1 MTADVPRDRYTHGH
15 HESVVQNHARRRA
28 EGEAWFL
35 LPHLKAGMRLLDV
48 GCGPGTITAGLAR
61 AVAPGETIGIDL
73 SEEILVQARDHA
85 ASEGVDNVTF
95 TAGDVY
101 QLNYED
107 ETFDVV
113 YANQVLQH
121 LTDQPLALR
130 EMRRVLKPGGLLS
143 VRETDYATMTP
154 SPKFPEFEEWSRLYH
169 AVAYRNGAEPDAGR
183 YLARWVR
190 EAGFPE
196 YEIHPNVVVMD
207 GDDARFW
214 GGMWSQRILHSNVGT
229 DALAYGLAEQ
239 ADLDRISAAWTRFAE
254 SEWPFYMYAQ
264 IGVLARRQGAGE

>member
-1 MTADVPRDRYTHGH
+1 MTDVPRDRYTHGH
-15 HESVVQNHARRRA
+15 HQSVVQNHARRRA

-61 AVAPGETIGIDL
+61 AVAPGEAVGIDL
-73 SEEILVQARDHA
+73 SEEILTQARDYA
-85 ASEGVDNVTF
+85 AGEGVGNVRFTF
-95 TAGDVY
+95 GDVY
-101 QLNYED
+101 QLDYED
-107 ETFDVV
+107 GVFDVV

-130 EMRRVLKPGGLLS
+130 EMRRVLKPGGILS
-143 VRETDYATMTP
+143 VRETDYATMCP
-154 SPKFPEFEEWSRLYH
+154 SPKFPEFEDWSRLYH
-169 AVAYRNGAEPDAGR
+169 QVAYRNGAEPDAGR
-183 YLARWVR
+183 NLARWVR
-190 EAGFPE
+190 EAGFSG

-207 GDDARFW
+207 GDEARFW
-214 GGMWSQRILHSNVGT
+214 GNMWSQRILHSNVGT

-239 ADLDRISAAWTRFAE
+239 ADLDRISAAWTRFAA

-264 IGVLARRQGAGE
+264 LGVLARKQGEGE